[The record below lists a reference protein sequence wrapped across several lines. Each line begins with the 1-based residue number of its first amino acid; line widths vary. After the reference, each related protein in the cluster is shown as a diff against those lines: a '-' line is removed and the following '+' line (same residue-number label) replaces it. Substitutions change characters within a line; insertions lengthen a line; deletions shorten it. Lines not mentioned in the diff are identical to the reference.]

1 MPHRDV
7 WYRAVVACRPRP
19 LDPALYARVQAQAKG
34 KFRWPSI
41 YANAW
46 VVRTYKR
53 RGGAY
58 AANCPPGAQQRQGLR
73 KWFDEQWVDLARPLG
88 PGQWAACGRPDARQ
102 GGYPKCVPL
111 RRAQAMTPAQIRSAV
126 QRKRAVERRHRGGR
140 SAPVAT
146 LPNRR

>member
-1 MPHRDV
+1 
-7 WYRAVVACRPRP
+7 VVACRPRP

-46 VVRTYKR
+46 VVRQYKR

-88 PGQWAACGRPDARQ
+88 PGQWAPCGRPDARQ

-111 RRAQAMTPAQIRSAV
+111 RRAQAMTPAQIKSAV

-140 SAPVAT
+140 AASVAT
-146 LPNRR
+146 LTGRR